1 VGNAIKKD
9 RWTIN
14 QDSYHLILSRGKNL
28 DKITELA
35 VFKLAT
41 FGVK

>member
-1 VGNAIKKD
+1 MGNAIKKD

-14 QDSYHLILSRGKNL
+14 QDSYHLTLSRGKNL